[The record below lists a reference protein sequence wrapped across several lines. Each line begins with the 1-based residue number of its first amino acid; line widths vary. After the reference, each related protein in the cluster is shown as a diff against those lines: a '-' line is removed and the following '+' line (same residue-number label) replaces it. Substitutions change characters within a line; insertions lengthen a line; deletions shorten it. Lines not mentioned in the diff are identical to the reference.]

1 MKKLLN
7 DFIKN
12 EDGVTAIEYAMIGV
26 AMAVGLTAILGNKS
40 DANTFL
46 GALHGAFSKIATTI
60 TNGGATP
67 GK

>member
-1 MKKLLN
+1 
-7 DFIKN
+7 
-12 EDGVTAIEYAMIGV
+12 
-26 AMAVGLTAILGNKS
+26 MAVGLTAILGNKS